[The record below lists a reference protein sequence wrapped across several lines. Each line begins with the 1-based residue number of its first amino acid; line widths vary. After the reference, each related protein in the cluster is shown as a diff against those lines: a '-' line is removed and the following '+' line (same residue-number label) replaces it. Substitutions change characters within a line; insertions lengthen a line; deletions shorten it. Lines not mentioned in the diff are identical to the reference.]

1 MNPFCR
7 RAEPYA
13 KSRGLIPHFQ
23 EAIYCHDAHEFLARH
38 SVNASGYSY
47 LLACRCIL

>member
-13 KSRGLIPHFQ
+13 KSRGQIPHFQ
-23 EAIYCHDAHEFLARH
+23 EAIYCLPLHTAMMRMN
-38 SVNASGYSY
+38 SSY
-47 LLACRCIL
+47 GTV